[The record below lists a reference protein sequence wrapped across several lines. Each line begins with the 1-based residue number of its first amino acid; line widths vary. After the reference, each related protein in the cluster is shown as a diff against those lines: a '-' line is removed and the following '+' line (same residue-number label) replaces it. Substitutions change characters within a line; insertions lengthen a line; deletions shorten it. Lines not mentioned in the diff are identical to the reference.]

1 MINRILAFALLFT
14 VIACVN
20 YKDVEFLSLE
30 NATLNKISPNGIEAD
45 LWLKIKN
52 PNDYKIKI
60 ETKDLTFSINGK
72 EIGKAQLTEQL
83 ELTKEDTET
92 YKTAIIVSLPAD
104 GNIDLGM
111 IMLMSGG
118 KITLG
123 IKGEIVGKAKGIS
136 KTVLIDFTESI
147 SI

>member
-1 MINRILAFALLFT
+1 MINRILAFALLLAFT
-14 VIACVN
+14 ACVD
-20 YKDVEFLSLE
+20 YKNVEFLSLE
-30 NATLNKISPNGIEAD
+30 NATLNKISPSGIEAD

-60 ETKDLTFSINGK
+60 ETKDLTFFINGK
-72 EIGKAQLTEQL
+72 EIGKARLTEQI
-83 ELTKEDTET
+83 ELTKENTET
-92 YKTAIIVSLPAD
+92 YKTGIVVSLPAD

-123 IKGEIVGKAKGIS
+123 IKGEIIGKAKGIS
-136 KTVLIDFTESI
+136 KTVPIDFTESI

>member
-1 MINRILAFALLFT
+1 MINRILAFALLLT